1 LLAGGVLLFCCVRS
15 LWAAEPAVYGSRTT
29 AQWMQVLSLHLD
41 QNTDQGKESCR
52 RAAAALGQI
61 GPEAA
66 AAVPLLIQALQSPS
80 PEVRQFAVDALGRIG
95 PEARQAVAPIVAEVD
110 LPPGHVNYAALAG
123 FRRLAARALGRI
135 GPEAQPAVPV
145 LEKALQNEDAVYRV
159 EAALALWRIGRHPRA
174 IEVLTVLVA
183 KNDPVGPY
191 EAAMALGELGAA
203 AEPAL
208 PDLVA
213 ALNHS
218 QADVRR
224 AAGDVLVRLGRPALE
239 PVAQRMQQAPL
250 AAPQTAAFVL
260 GRTIAEVRR
269 EIFDKPA
276 PDPAVFGAATMTV
289 VRQAAPPLVTLLA
302 DPREE
307 VRQAAGQA
315 LAEMGL
321 LAVPLLLAPLG
332 GGDATAR
339 EAAIETLIR
348 IEDRLPPG
356 ERVSPPLAAF
366 KSRLVA
372 PLVERM
378 SHPQAA
384 VRAAAFRIFA
394 QLAFGQE
401 GNVAIPVLRKALRD
415 ENLAVRKYASQ
426 ALRDLENAGAG
437 PPGLSPEAGGG

>member
-1 LLAGGVLLFCCVRS
+1 
-15 LWAAEPAVYGSRTT
+15 
-29 AQWMQVLSLHLD
+29 
-41 QNTDQGKESCR
+41 
-52 RAAAALGQI
+52 
-61 GPEAA
+61 
-66 AAVPLLIQALQSPS
+66 
-80 PEVRQFAVDALGRIG
+80 
-95 PEARQAVAPIVAEVD
+95 
-110 LPPGHVNYAALAG
+110 
-123 FRRLAARALGRI
+123 
-135 GPEAQPAVPV
+135 
-145 LEKALQNEDAVYRV
+145 
-159 EAALALWRIGRHPRA
+159 
-174 IEVLTVLVA
+174 
-183 KNDPVGPY
+183 
-191 EAAMALGELGAA
+191 
-203 AEPAL
+203 
-208 PDLVA
+208 
-213 ALNHS
+213 
-218 QADVRR
+218 
-224 AAGDVLVRLGRPALE
+224 
-239 PVAQRMQQAPL
+239 
-250 AAPQTAAFVL
+250 
-260 GRTIAEVRR
+260 
-269 EIFDKPA
+269 
-276 PDPAVFGAATMTV
+276 MTV

-315 LAEMGL
+315 LAEMGV

-348 IEDRLPPG
+348 IEDRLPPA
-356 ERVSPPLAAF
+356 ERVSPPLSAF